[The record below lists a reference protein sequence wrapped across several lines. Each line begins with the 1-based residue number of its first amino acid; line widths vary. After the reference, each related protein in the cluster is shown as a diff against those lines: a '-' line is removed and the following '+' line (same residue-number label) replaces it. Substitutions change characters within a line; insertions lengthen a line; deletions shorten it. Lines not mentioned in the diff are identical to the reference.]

1 MESAAAGRLCS
12 LPLFFSE
19 LGKKELA
26 FHLKIGYHNK
36 AVSKKKRGSGE
47 IGRRARFRGVWVKPC
62 GFKSHLP
69 HHRMRK
75 PRNEVFLLVQRKQA
89 ESRYDQAPGLTD
101 LFVLGNP
108 DGLPFFLFSLQ
119 RRGFCISELSDVFSR
134 NDTTNTTDCLF
145 WEKPGLSFAAEGV

>member
-1 MESAAAGRLCS
+1 M
-12 LPLFFSE
+12 
-19 LGKKELA
+19 
-26 FHLKIGYHNK
+26 KIGYHNK

-108 DGLPFFLFSLQ
+108 DGLLFFCFHCSAAVSAFQNYPMFSAGTIRQIPRIVCFGKSRGCHLRQ
-119 RRGFCISELSDVFSR
+119 RAYNHLTWLTVNQLNETKRGDE
-134 NDTTNTTDCLF
+134 N
-145 WEKPGLSFAAEGV
+145 E